1 MKKIQSIRGMNDL
14 LPGDSARWQYL
25 ESSIFK
31 LLSQYGYREIRFPLL
46 ESTDLFKR
54 IIGEVTDIVEK
65 EMYSFDDRNGD
76 SLSLRPEGTAGCVR
90 ACEEHG
96 LIFNQVQRLWYQGP
110 MFRHERPQKGRLRQ
124 FQQIGVEVFGLDG
137 PDIDAELILMISQL
151 WQILGLADAVT
162 LQLNSLGTAQSRD
175 AYREALVSYLE
186 EKKDQLDEDSQRRL
200 HTNPM
205 RILDSKNPEIQLL
218 LNKAPDLHDFLDDAS
233 LQHFEKLCLILDT
246 LGVSYVINK
255 RLVRGLDYYG
265 KTVFEWVTSLLGSQG
280 TICAGGRY
288 DGLVEQL
295 GGKST
300 PAIGLAMGVER
311 LALLL
316 DAAATLPDSIARQVD
331 AYLIPVGD
339 VGVKVLELG
348 QMIRR
353 SCPALRLQNHC
364 GGGSLKNQMKKADK
378 SGAIVA
384 LIVGEDEVAEGNL
397 TVKFL
402 REDRSQVSVSVDEL
416 IELLNIKIN

>member
-54 IIGEVTDIVEK
+54 TIGEVTDIVEK

-175 AYREALVSYLE
+175 AYREALVSYLK
-186 EKKDQLDEDSQRRL
+186 EKKDQLDEDSRRRL